1 MKRAGRGAEVEEDA
15 RVFHRIR
22 RRAKGPSEAQK
33 RFAELH
39 AQMQGQVPPGIGVP
53 APEPQPAEPT
63 AIVDDFLPPEL
74 RVPSHDQV
82 EGKMMPWKQPL
93 VLDGEMATCA
103 ECGAYRDWLILS
115 TRGEI
120 WLRCTAGH
128 QQLET
133 RIDTAWYNRHSGP
146 ADATHATFED
156 CLRHLGH

>member
-1 MKRAGRGAEVEEDA
+1 M
-15 RVFHRIR
+15 FHRIR
-22 RRAKGPSEAQK
+22 RRAKEPTEAQK

-39 AQMQGQVPPGIGVP
+39 ARMQGQVPPAVV
-53 APEPQPAEPT
+53 
-63 AIVDDFLPPEL
+63 VDDFLPPEL

-120 WLRCTAGH
+120 WLRCRAGH

-146 ADATHATFED
+146 ADSTHATFED